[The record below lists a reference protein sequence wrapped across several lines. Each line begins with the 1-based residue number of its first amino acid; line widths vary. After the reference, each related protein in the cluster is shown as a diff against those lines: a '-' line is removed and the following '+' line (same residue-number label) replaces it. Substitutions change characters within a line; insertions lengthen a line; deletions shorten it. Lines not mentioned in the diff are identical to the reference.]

1 MNVSYRTN
9 FILRIGIPLF
19 LFISYFFISH
29 SKLTLIIAILTT
41 IQLIAFGV
49 DIHKKGNWNKINL
62 QHDQRTRENSLFA
75 GNLIYWL
82 TILILLIGTLLI
94 QNSIISLT
102 YPKLIGYLIL
112 VSVILRWMIR
122 DYLNNQIETED

>member
-9 FILRIGIPLF
+9 LILRMGVPLF

-29 SKLTLIIAILTT
+29 SKLTLIIAILAT
-41 IQLIAFGV
+41 IQLITFGI
-49 DIHKKGNWNKINL
+49 DIHRKGNWKKVNL
-62 QHDQRTRENSLFA
+62 QHDQRTRENALFA

-82 TILILLIGTLLI
+82 TILILFIGTLLI
-94 QNSIISLT
+94 QNSIISIT

-112 VSVILRWMIR
+112 ISLILKWMIR
-122 DYLNNQIETED
+122 DYLNNQEETED